1 MGHSYQNIDIRSK
14 MIYSLAIFLFG
25 SLCLGAPSEEFPSPI
40 SSDPLMRQMDA
51 ELEDSMGGSDYFE
64 GLEDYNVDFEGSEM
78 DYDGDNRQI
87 DEEPEVEIDDA
98 EYGDY
103 AEDALFEDGD
113 FEYDDEEEYEDLD
126 EYGEEYEYEYEH
138 EEYEDM
144 DRIVPKDRSDVNNCQ
159 GKANGDKCTKTCRGP
174 SCKNAKC
181 WEQTCLTGRKYKIV
195 AGAGRMQ
202 SKTPGGDYNNC
213 AGKKDGE
220 SCKKRCHSK
229 ACQEGKCFKTVCLT
243 SRKYRIAGGS
253 K

>member
-1 MGHSYQNIDIRSK
+1 MGTVYHWYIHRFK
-14 MIYSLAIFLFG
+14 TIYSVAIFFFV
-25 SLCLGAPSEEFPSPI
+25 STCLGAPSEDFDE
-40 SSDPLMRQMDA
+40 
-51 ELEDSMGGSDYFE
+51 MGMGSDMADYIDY
-64 GLEDYNVDFEGSEM
+64 GLGSEM
-78 DYDGDNRQI
+78 DYYYDGIGSEMDDYYV
-87 DEEPEVEIDDA
+87 DELSA
-98 EYGDY
+98 GDY
-103 AEDALFEDGD
+103 ADELWAADYADLLF
-113 FEYDDEEEYEDLD
+113 YEGLD
-126 EYGEEYEYEYEH
+126 EYGEEYDYEYEN

-144 DRIVPKDRSDVNNCQ
+144 DRIVPEERSDVNNCKD
-159 GKANGDKCTKTCRGP
+159 KANGDKCTKTCRGP

-195 AGAGRMQ
+195 AGAGKMP

-220 SCKKRCHSK
+220 ACKKRCHSK